1 MTAKKNI
8 KFVSPVGTLRYP
20 RITEADTGGQYSDGK
35 YKTQLL
41 VPKKE
46 AQAFIEQLNQ
56 IAKDELKGVKNPQMP
71 FKVDKEDDDT
81 IVFVAKSKFQ
91 PLVFDGKGKQVKK
104 LTERV
109 AGGTTARVAG
119 SVFPYNDK
127 GLSLQFK
134 QVQVLSLVT
143 GAQSMFDQMEGEFD
157 ASEFDKSG
165 EEQTFDGGSSS
176 EEGGETETDG
186 PDI

>member
-1 MTAKKNI
+1 MSKVKTTP
-8 KFVSPVGTLRYP
+8 FVSPVGTLRYP

-46 AQAFIEQLNQ
+46 AQAFIKQLQ
-56 IAKDELKGVKNPQMP
+56 DVAKTELKGVKSPQMP
-71 FKVDKEDDDT
+71 FKVDKEDEDT

-104 LTERV
+104 ITERV
-109 AGGTTARVAG
+109 AGGTTARIAG
-119 SVFPYNDK
+119 GIFPYNEK

-134 QVQVLSLVT
+134 QVQILSLVT
-143 GAQSMFDQMEGEFD
+143 GAQSMFDAMEGEFD
-157 ASEFDKSG
+157 ASEFDKSD
-165 EEQTFDGGSSS
+165 EETTFAGGSS
-176 EEGGETETDG
+176 EEDTAADG